1 MNMRTFHEVN
11 MQDALYKIRD
21 ELGEEAVILSTKQS
35 KEGVQ
40 VVAAT
45 DYDAA
50 VNSSSNQMLQD
61 EESTSHKTSNS
72 EPDYANSIAS
82 QNIGNQ
88 INDTNMQNEIS
99 QLRNLIESQ
108 TEIISWNKII
118 NENIIAR
125 KILQKLSISG
135 FGFNFSKNLLK
146 HVSDIKDEHI
156 AWDEIESKISSSI
169 AIIENNIIE
178 TGGVAALVG
187 PTGVGKTT
195 TIAKI
200 AAQYVLKH
208 GSNHIVL
215 ISADHYRIGAHDQI
229 STYASILNVPVIAA
243 TNKSELQQV
252 LHVVRD
258 KKLILIDTPG
268 LSQRDDRV
276 SEIMKTL
283 SEQSKSVD
291 TYLVISAAS
300 QLCVQKEIINQFNS
314 KILNGAIISKSDEA
328 SQIGG
333 VLTSL
338 IEQGIPIAFETTGQ
352 HVPEDIICPD
362 QTDLLNKAVH
372 LGEQFGSMETF
383 HPTELF
389 SELVEN
395 V

>member
-1 MNMRTFHEVN
+1 MNMKTFHEKN
-11 MQDALYKIRD
+11 MQEALQKIRD
-21 ELGEEAVILSTKQS
+21 ELGDEAVIISTKQG
-35 KEGVQ
+35 KRGVQ

-45 DYDAA
+45 DYDIA
-50 VNSSSNQMLQD
+50 VNSNNNYMLQ
-61 EESTSHKTSNS
+61 EEITNIHGSNS
-72 EPDYANSIAS
+72 ENFHKD
-82 QNIGNQ
+82 NIKSLNV
-88 INDTNMQNEIS
+88 DTEVGDTIIQNEIN

-118 NENIIAR
+118 SENTIAR
-125 KILQKLSISG
+125 KILQRLSISG
-135 FGFNFSKNLLK
+135 FGFNYSKNLLK
-146 HVSDIKDEHI
+146 HVGDIKDEQD
-156 AWDEIESKISSSI
+156 AWEEIESKISNSI
-169 AIIENNIIE
+169 AIVENNLIE

-200 AAQYVLKH
+200 AAQYALKH
-208 GSNHIVL
+208 ESNHIAL
-215 ISADHYRIGAHDQI
+215 ISTDHYRIGAHDQI

-243 TNKSELQQV
+243 TNESELQQA
-252 LHVVRD
+252 LHVVRN

-276 SEIMKTL
+276 NEIMMTL
-283 SEQSKSVD
+283 SEQPKNIEK
-291 TYLVISAAS
+291 YLVMSAAS

-314 KILNGAIISKSDEA
+314 GALNGAIISKSDEA

-333 VLTSL
+333 ILTSL
-338 IEQGIPIAFETTGQ
+338 IEQGIPIAYETTGQ
-352 HVPEDIICPD
+352 RVPEDIIRPD

-372 LGEQFGSMETF
+372 LGEQFGSIEYI